1 MKTSIQLNIEDRSG
15 YFLSDM
21 TSINDIDPSLLS
33 VDAVSFRNDELI
45 MYSISYA
52 KYLNGLSALY
62 LGFDNLDGQD
72 RYVIPAPAEKNKIM
86 LQNYTE
92 IFDEIK

>member
-62 LGFDNLDGQD
+62 LGFDHLDGIF
-72 RYVIPAPAEKNKIM
+72 RKVVKIDM
-86 LQNYTE
+86 
-92 IFDEIK
+92 